1 METKTFA
8 VEIITPEKLK
18 FKGIVQGVTVS
29 TSIGEVTVLA
39 NHAPL
44 TALIVPSE
52 LKLKTEFKTTN
63 FAIGEGF
70 LQILQNKTILL
81 VDFAEK
87 AEEIDY
93 EEVLKEK
100 ERIQNEL
107 SQYQPKQDLNIE
119 ALKAK
124 LQQEIVKLKVAKKL

>member
-1 METKTFA
+1 MEAKTFA
-8 VEIITPEKLK
+8 VEVITPEKLK
-18 FKGIVQGVTVS
+18 FKGMAQGVTVS
-29 TSIGEVTVLA
+29 TSVGEITVLA

-52 LKLKTEFKTTN
+52 LKLKTEFKTTS

-70 LQILQNKTILL
+70 LQILQNKATLL

-87 AEEIDY
+87 AEEINY

-100 ERIQNEL
+100 ERIEKEL
-107 SQYQPKQDLNIE
+107 SNFQAKEDLNIE

-124 LQQEIVKLKVAKKL
+124 LQQEIVKLKIAKKL